1 MSDEQR
7 RTRRRRFGLDQ
18 PGRLGERREGQ
29 EPVGR
34 RRASVPAPARRRTE
48 RERAQPA
55 PRPAGGDAPEP
66 QTPFRLRWRLL
77 ALGCA
82 VLEVALI
89 VLLVASPVF
98 RVREVQVEGATR
110 VGAERVLAV
119 AGVQT
124 GGSIFLLD
132 SRAITRRLDGQVW
145 VRTSSVAT
153 ALPGTV
159 RISVQ
164 EWQPVAVYTP
174 DGASAVYLSSQ
185 GTILGAANAHGGLTL
200 IDGPDTGTAPGHLAI
215 NDNLLRPLVNIE
227 HGLPGLIGQ
236 PVDHFQFDTCWN
248 LTMYAGDGWRAI
260 FGRMLTPS
268 DYATLQS
275 KVAALRSVAGQ
286 VNFKDPGVYVNLE
299 NPSEVTIG
307 HGPDVEA
314 TPTPSPTPSP
324 SASPRSAPTPT
335 PKPSATP
342 TPGPVSVVT
351 PTPTATPSISPSPT
365 PAAQGAC
372 S

>member
-1 MSDEQR
+1 MSDEDR
-7 RTRRRRFGLDQ
+7 RRRRRFGLDQ

-34 RRASVPAPARRRTE
+34 RRASVPAPARRRRE
-48 RERAQPA
+48 RERAAPQGG

-66 QTPFRLRWRLL
+66 KTPFRMRWRLL

-82 VLEVALI
+82 ALEVALI
-89 VLLVASPVF
+89 VLLVMSPVF
-98 RVREVQVEGATR
+98 RVREVQVQGASR
-110 VGAERVLAV
+110 VGAGRVMAA
-119 AGVQT
+119 AGIQT
-124 GGSIFLLD
+124 GGSIFLLN
-132 SRAITRRLDGQVW
+132 SRQITRRLDGQVW

-153 ALPGTV
+153 SLPGTV
-159 RISVQ
+159 RITVQ

-174 DGASAVYLSSQ
+174 DGQSAVYLSPQ
-185 GTILGAANAHGGLTL
+185 GTILGTANARGGLTL

-215 NDNLLRPLVNIE
+215 NARLLRPLVNIQQ
-227 HGLPGLIGQ
+227 GLQGMIGQ
-236 PVDHFQFDTCWN
+236 PVDRFQFDRCWD
-248 LTMYAGDGWRAI
+248 LTMYAGTGWRAI

-275 KVAALRSVAGQ
+275 KVAALRSVAAD
-286 VNFKDPGVYVNLE
+286 VNFKDPSVYVNLE

-307 HGPDVEA
+307 RGADV
-314 TPTPSPTPSP
+314 
-324 SASPRSAPTPT
+324 APTPT
-335 PKPSATP
+335 PSASPTPTATPTPKPTATP

-351 PTPTATPSISPSPT
+351 PTPTATPSPSPSPT